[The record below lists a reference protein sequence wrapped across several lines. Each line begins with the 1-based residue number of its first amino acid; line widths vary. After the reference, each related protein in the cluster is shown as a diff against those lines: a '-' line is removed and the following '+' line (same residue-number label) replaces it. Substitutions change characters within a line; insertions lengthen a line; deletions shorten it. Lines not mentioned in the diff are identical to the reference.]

1 MRIRLCLNAYKIK
14 VNLTWYE
21 HIALDGE
28 FDPRKIPVEI
38 VLISM
43 RGPLKV
49 LQGGEWLGRQH
60 TF

>member
-1 MRIRLCLNAYKIK
+1 M
-14 VNLTWYE
+14 NLTWYE